1 MKHSNLYQTKNIRL
15 GKIKIPPELRLTPP
29 GAQKLKR
36 KYVYFVTKHQ
46 FQSPVIVDRTF
57 TLVDGYTTYLLAR
70 MFGHK
75 KIEVRILPRS
85 SFSSKKEETYPN
97 AK

>member
-1 MKHSNLYQTKNIRL
+1 MEHSNLYQTKSVRL
-15 GKIKIPPELRLTPP
+15 GKIKILPEMRLTPP

-36 KYVYFVTKHQ
+36 KYFYFITRHQ

-75 KIEVRILPRS
+75 RIEVRILPLS
-85 SFSSKKEETYPN
+85 GFISKKEETHTD
-97 AK
+97 A